1 MAILK
6 SIIKRN
12 TDHLNTLTII
22 IELFIDKNKLLISN
36 PLISASSLNV
46 EDIFNCV
53 KAQT

>member
-36 PLISASSLNV
+36 PSISASSLNV
-46 EDIFNCV
+46 EDFFNCV
-53 KAQT
+53 QAQT